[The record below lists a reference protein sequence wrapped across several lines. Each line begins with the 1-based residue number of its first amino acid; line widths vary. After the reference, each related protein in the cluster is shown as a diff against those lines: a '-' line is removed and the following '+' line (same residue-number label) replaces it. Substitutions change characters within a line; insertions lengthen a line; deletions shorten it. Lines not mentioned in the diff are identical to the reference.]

1 MTSLQMRYQGCL
13 LGLAVGDALGTT
25 LEFMPPGSFTP
36 ITDMTGGGPFR
47 LKPGQWTDDTSMAL
61 CLAPV
66 PLFFAGDP
74 RKTIEKSG
82 ESSRTTHGAS
92 AAIDACRYFL
102 ALILRRNQRP
112 RQGNPPVR
120 SLYARFRLLA
130 GTPPCSGNRRNC
142 RRILQT
148 EEPAGHPVNRL
159 CCALPGGCSLGLPS
173 RRIFRTRSP
182 DGSQPRR

>member
-92 AAIDACRYFL
+92 AAIDACRYFA
-102 ALILRRNQRP
+102 ALIVGAINGQDKETLLSDHYT
-112 RQGNPPVR
+112 PV
-120 SLYARFRLLA
+120 
-130 GTPPCSGNRRNC
+130 SGYW
-142 RRILQT
+142 Q
-148 EEPAGHPVNRL
+148 EHPLVPEI
-159 CCALPGGCSLGLPS
+159 AE
-173 RRIFRTRSP
+173 IAA
-182 DGSQPRR
+182 